1 LVLLCLGL
9 FTSARVPSPSPLHG
23 IRDASSLGHR
33 EQSVEVASQAP
44 GKDASS
50 VVSHQDAIGKH
61 HAEHISV
68 PDAASAG
75 YLDVVLDLGSSLCMD
90 CKYGL

>member
-1 LVLLCLGL
+1 MRRSACLLLLCLGL
-9 FTSARVPSPSPLHG
+9 FTSARLPSPSPLHG
-23 IRDASSLGHR
+23 IHADASSRHR

-50 VVSHQDAIGKH
+50 VVSHQDAVGKH

-68 PDAASAG
+68 PEAASAG
-75 YLDVVLDLGSSLCMD
+75 YLDVVSELGSR
-90 CKYGL
+90 